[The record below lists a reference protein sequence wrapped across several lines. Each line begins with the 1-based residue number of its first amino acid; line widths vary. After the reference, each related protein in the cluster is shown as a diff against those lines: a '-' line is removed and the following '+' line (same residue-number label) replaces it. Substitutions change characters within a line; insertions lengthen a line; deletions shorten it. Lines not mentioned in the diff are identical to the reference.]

1 MSYTL
6 VITRWLKSLYGLPLH
21 SLRYL
26 LAWTGGVKLV
36 AFIGL
41 LSLAGC
47 SSMGPLSLLTGG
59 GPNVAANTQ
68 IGKENNQGINID
80 YQAPAQSTIPQIRPE
95 GPVNDINQVNN
106 ITEISPLMLLLLIL
120 GWLAP
125 SPGEIGRGILSLFKR
140 RD

>member
-6 VITRWLKSLYGLPLH
+6 VMSRWLKSLCGLPSHL
-21 SLRYL
+21 LRYL
-26 LAWTGGVKLV
+26 LAWTGGVRLV

-41 LSLAGC
+41 MSLTGC
-47 SSMGPLSLLTGG
+47 LGSPLSLLTGG

-68 IGKENNQGINID
+68 IGKENNQGVNID
-80 YQAPAQSTIPQIRPE
+80 YQAPAQSTVPQIRPE

-125 SPGEIGRGILSLFKR
+125 SPGEIGRGILSLFNR
-140 RD
+140 RK

>member
-1 MSYTL
+1 MLYLL
-6 VITRWLKSLYGLPLH
+6 VMYRWLKSLSGLPSR
-21 SLRYL
+21 SLRFL
-26 LAWTGGVKLV
+26 SGWTGGVRLV

-41 LSLAGC
+41 MSLTGC
-47 SSMGPLSLLTGG
+47 LGSPLSLLTGG

-80 YQAPAQSTIPQIRPE
+80 YQAPTESMIPQIRPE
-95 GPVNDINQVNN
+95 GSVNDINQVNN

-125 SPGEIGRGILSLFKR
+125 SPGEIGRGIVSLFSR
-140 RD
+140 RK